1 MTLRRFSAAVVLF
14 LLAAVS
20 TAQEQTPSYV
30 ESVYQKGET
39 LEFTLSW
46 LAIDGGSAVMTIKP
60 VNGEPSKLR
69 IESLAQSSPS
79 FARIYK
85 VRDYLESVVERE
97 SFSTLRFRKDLR
109 EKKRHKDVTT
119 TIDYE
124 QGLAFR
130 RDKKIPV
137 SRQTLDPLSSIYYIR
152 KLDLTPGK
160 KHVVTIL
167 ADEKVYRPEI
177 HIVKRET
184 IEVPAGRF
192 RTVMVEPKM
201 TKGSIFRDDDSRL
214 FIWYTDDERR
224 IPVRIRSEIAVGS
237 ITASLRG
244 YRVAGEVTPMSPAA
258 TGRR

>member
-1 MTLRRFSAAVVLF
+1 VLF
-14 LLAAVS
+14 ILVVAAAGF
-20 TAQEQTPSYV
+20 AQPEAAAPAGVTYV
-30 ESVYQKGET
+30 ENALQKGET

-46 LAIDGGSAVMTIKP
+46 LAIDGGSAVMKVGP
-60 VNGEPSKLR
+60 LDGDPSKIR

-85 VRDYLESVVERE
+85 VRDYLESIVERDT
-97 SFSTLRFRKDLR
+97 FSTVRFRKDLR

-137 SRQTLDPLSSIYYIR
+137 TRQTLDPLSSIYYIR
-152 KLDLTPGK
+152 KLDLSPGK

-177 HIVKRET
+177 QVVKRET
-184 IEVPAGRF
+184 INVPAGRF
-192 RTVMVEPKM
+192 RTVLVEPKM

-224 IPVRIRSEIAVGS
+224 IPVRIRSELAVGS
-237 ITASLRG
+237 ITAALKA
-244 YRVAGEVTPMSPAA
+244 YRVSGEPSTAIPAG
-258 TGRR
+258 R